1 MNGPNRPC
9 LRSRAEKPRAWTRSL
24 FRLVGAAALALVVSR
39 TTPVDALEKGQAAPE
54 IGLTDLTGKS
64 IKLSDMRGKVVL
76 VDFWASWCGPCRESL
91 PVLDKLSKTY
101 RDQGLV
107 VVGVNIDNTP
117 ELAREFL
124 SKNKLTL
131 SFAVVNDKK
140 HEVAARYAPPTMPS
154 SYVIDREGR
163 VRSVHA
169 GFRASDAAKL
179 ETELKALLH

>member
-1 MNGPNRPC
+1 MNCRNRH
-9 LRSRAEKPRAWTRSL
+9 LRSLS
-24 FRLVGAAALALVVSR
+24 RLAGAAALALAMSLASS
-39 TTPVDALEKGQAAPE
+39 VDALDKGQVAPE
-54 IGLTDLTGKS
+54 IGLADLTGKS
-64 IKLSDMRGKVVL
+64 VKLSELRGKVVL

-107 VVGVNIDNTP
+107 VVGVNIDKTP

-124 SKNKLTL
+124 SKNKLSL

-169 GFRASDAAKL
+169 GFRQSDAPKL

>member
-1 MNGPNRPC
+1 MNVPRRPWHPGVRFIGAC
-9 LRSRAEKPRAWTRSL
+9 VLT
-24 FRLVGAAALALVVSR
+24 LVMGVTA
-39 TTPVDALEKGQAAPE
+39 TVDALDKGQAAPE
-54 IGLTDLTGKS
+54 IGLADLTGKPV
-64 IKLSDMRGKVVL
+64 KLSALRGKVVL

-91 PVLDKLSKTY
+91 PVLEKLSKTY

-107 VVGVNIDNTP
+107 VVGINIDKTP

-124 SKNKLTL
+124 SKNKLAL

-163 VRSVHA
+163 VHSVHA
-169 GFRASDAAKL
+169 GFRQSDAEKL
-179 ETELKALLH
+179 ETELKALLR

>member
-1 MNGPNRPC
+1 MNV
-9 LRSRAEKPRAWTRSL
+9 LSRSWSSL
-24 FRLVGAAALALVVSR
+24 AQLLAAASLALVMNV
-39 TTPVDALEKGQAAPE
+39 PAPADALDRGQQAPE
-54 IGLTDLTGKS
+54 IGLADLNGKTV
-64 IKLSDMRGKVVL
+64 KLSALRGKVVL

-91 PVLDKLSKTY
+91 PALDKLSKTY

-107 VVGVNIDNTP
+107 IVGVNIDDAP
-117 ELAREFL
+117 DVARQFL
-124 SKNKLTL
+124 SKNKLSL
-131 SFAVVNDKK
+131 SFVVVNDKK

-179 ETELKALLH
+179 EGELKALLH